1 MNSALRERLTQFHR
15 GFQQQLVPL
24 VEADLATSLT
34 PTMSRLLRIWECV
47 EIERF
52 VPSTR
57 GCVGRPPRERAALA
71 RAFVAKAVLG
81 MTQTSDLVERLN
93 ADALLRRLC
102 GFDLRR
108 RGALRECLF
117 SRAFAEFAQQG
128 LPGRVHEALI
138 RSQMGDAV
146 IGHVSRDSTA
156 IEAREK
162 PVKAEPVPAAPRK
175 RGRPCQGEVRAPQ
188 TTRLERQAL
197 GMSLA
202 AMLADLPH
210 ACDVGSKCNSQG
222 FKSSWIGYKL
232 HLDVADGKV

>member
-1 MNSALRERLTQFHR
+1 MNTALRERLTQFHHH
-15 GFQQQLVPL
+15 FQHRLLPL
-24 VEADLATSLT
+24 VEADLSASLT

-57 GCVGRPPRERAALA
+57 GLVGRTPRERV
-71 RAFVAKAVLG
+71 AFVAKAVLG
-81 MTQTSDLVERLN
+81 LTEASALVERLN
-93 ADALLRRLC
+93 ADALLRLLC
-102 GFDLRR
+102 GFDLRQ

-128 LPGRVHEALI
+128 LPARVHEALV
-138 RSQMGDAV
+138 RSQLGDAL

-162 PVKAEPVPAAPRK
+162 PIKAEPPPAAAPRK
-175 RGRPCQGEVRAPQ
+175 RGRPRKGEVRPPK

-197 GMSLA
+197 GI
-202 AMLADLPH
+202 
-210 ACDVGSKCNSQG
+210 CR
-222 FKSSWIGYKL
+222 
-232 HLDVADGKV
+232 

>member
-1 MNSALRERLTQFHR
+1 MNSALRERLTQFHHH
-15 GFQQQLVPL
+15 FQHSLLPL
-24 VEADLATSLT
+24 VEADLSASLT

-57 GCVGRPPRERAALA
+57 GLVGRPPRERAALA

-81 MTQTSDLVERLN
+81 LSETSALVERLN

-128 LPGRVHEALI
+128 LPARVHEALV
-138 RSQMGDAV
+138 RHQLGDAL
-146 IGHVSRDSTA
+146 IGHLSRDATA
-156 IEAREK
+156 IEA
-162 PVKAEPVPAAPRK
+162 
-175 RGRPCQGEVRAPQ
+175 
-188 TTRLERQAL
+188 
-197 GMSLA
+197 
-202 AMLADLPH
+202 
-210 ACDVGSKCNSQG
+210 
-222 FKSSWIGYKL
+222 
-232 HLDVADGKV
+232 